1 MKFKTKVKIV
11 ILCILAVT
19 LCVCCAGCIGEM
31 TAWDFLKGQN
41 ANQSITYYAN
51 GGKFGQLGSEG
62 ASKDTVDIYYKE
74 NVNVIS
80 DDFTCTANEDYYLNR
95 PGYTFQGWYAAK
107 TDADGNPE
115 YLCYDKDGN
124 LVDADS
130 DKIAKKV
137 LQISDTPAD
146 TSPIKKDEH
155 RYFCAAWSQDA
166 YLLVKLVSNE
176 AVEISKAVTVGG
188 ETFEAG
194 HTFNPGD
201 YIASAIFTTS
211 GNVSSVTL
219 SAISIAES
227 DGHTFLQYY
236 QDEECNT
243 PISRYVRGE
252 DEQEGENSIV
262 YAKYIK
268 GKYTIVKD
276 VNDVANMFQNLDSG
290 KSYYFFNT
298 DKNEIDMT
306 GRSISL
312 KNTTECNVKI
322 YGNGFTIKNLTY
334 GRELVPFSVTG
345 GSNYSMFGK
354 LTAEASINDLTLQNI
369 TMTVTARSG
378 ITANTTFYA
387 ISREVVEGATF
398 TGFAI
403 EGITLKMKI
412 PSSSTIAN
420 IPADGDSYDTGS
432 WLFGGGESDE
442 EVMQRF
448 TGISVNGAVI
458 EVTK

>member
-41 ANQSITYYAN
+41 ANQAITYYAN

-62 ASKDTVDIYYKE
+62 TSKDTVDIYYKE
-74 NVNVIS
+74 NVSVIS
-80 DDFTCTANEDYYLNR
+80 DDFTCTGEKDYYLNR
-95 PGYTFQGWYAAK
+95 PGYTFLGWYAAK
-107 TDADGNPE
+107 TDADGNPL

-130 DKIAKKV
+130 DKVEKKV

-155 RYFCAAWSQDA
+155 RYFCAAWSQNA
-166 YLLVKLVSNE
+166 YLLVKLVSDE
-176 AVEISKAVTVGG
+176 AVTLSKPLTVNG
-188 ETFEAG
+188 ETFEAD
-194 HTFNPGD
+194 HTINPGD

-211 GNVSSVTL
+211 GNESSVTL
-219 SAISIAES
+219 SAITTAECK
-227 DGHTFLQYY
+227 GHTFLQYY
-236 QDEECNT
+236 LDEECTT
-243 PISRYVRGE
+243 PISRYIRGE
-252 DEQEGENSIV
+252 DEQEGENSTI
-262 YAKYIK
+262 YAKYIT

-276 VNDVANMFQNLDSG
+276 AGDVANMFLNLDSG
-290 KSYYFFNT
+290 NSYYFFNT
-298 DKNEIDMT
+298 TKNEIDMI
-306 GRSISL
+306 GRSVSL

-334 GRELVPFSVTG
+334 GSELVPFSVTN
-345 GSNYSMFGK
+345 GSTYSMFGK
-354 LTAEASINDLTLQNI
+354 LTADASISDLTLQNT

-378 ITANTTFYA
+378 ITATFHA
-387 ISREVVEGATF
+387 ITREVADGAAF

-403 EGITLKMKI
+403 DGITLKIKI
-412 PSSSTIAN
+412 PASSTITN
-420 IPADGDSYDTGS
+420 IPVTDGVYATNS
-432 WLFGGGESDE
+432 WLFGGGDSDE
-442 EVMQRF
+442 DIMQRF